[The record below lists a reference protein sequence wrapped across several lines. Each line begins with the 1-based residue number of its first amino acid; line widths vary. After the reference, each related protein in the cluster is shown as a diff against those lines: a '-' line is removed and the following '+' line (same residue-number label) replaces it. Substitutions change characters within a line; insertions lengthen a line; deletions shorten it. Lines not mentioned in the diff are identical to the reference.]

1 MNAPV
6 DFKAMGVMFQK
17 KYDQI
22 EVSFEPEYGVAWTFM
37 KPSGAPCFNVQMLE
51 ELRAHDRAIESCGGR
66 VLHRDELHQIR
77 YYVGA
82 SKIDGI
88 FSLGGNLTHL
98 VKLIRDGE
106 RDTLAHY
113 AKLCVDSMFPRL
125 CNYNSP
131 LTTISLVQGEA
142 LGGGFETALA
152 SSVIIAERRSQM
164 GLPEILFNLIPGNGA
179 YSLLARRVGT
189 RRAEEMI
196 LSGRVYT
203 AQQLH
208 DMGVVDILA
217 EDGKGESAVR
227 DFIRSNDRRRNGMQ
241 AMFEC
246 RRQLHPITYDE
257 LLNIAHIWVD
267 AAMRVEEKDLKMMS
281 RLARA
286 QTRRTE
292 GPATAKPAAAEPAR
306 LEPSVGFRF
315 AMA

>member
-6 DFKAMGVMFQK
+6 DFRAMGVMFEK

-22 EVSFEPEYGVAWTFM
+22 EVRFEPEYGTAWTFM
-37 KPSGAPCFNVQMLE
+37 KPSGAPCFNLDMLE
-51 ELRAHDRAIESCGGR
+51 ELRAHDGAIESCGGR
-66 VLHRDELHQIR
+66 VLYRNELHQIR

-98 VKLIRDGE
+98 VELIRSGE
-106 RDTLAHY
+106 RDVLAHY

-203 AQQLH
+203 AEQLH
-208 DMGVVDILA
+208 QIGVVDILA
-217 EDGKGESAVR
+217 EDGKGEAAVR

-241 AMFEC
+241 AMFDC
-246 RRQLHPITYDE
+246 RRQLNPITYDE
-257 LLNIAHIWVD
+257 LLNIANIWVD
-267 AAMRVEEKDLKMMS
+267 AALRVEEKDLKLMS
-281 RLARA
+281 RLGRS
-286 QTRRTE
+286 QVRRTE
-292 GPATAKPAAAEPAR
+292 SPAAERAPVDSPVAESG
-306 LEPSVGFRF
+306 LGFRF